1 MSIWGAVHNLK
12 CRWYPFLLPT
22 TKKAWGLCAE
32 TCFELDKSV
41 QAPMNSTLSNNT
53 RLKWVV
59 IHHSLL
65 STSVGFATTT
75 QHSTA
80 NGVGARSINLYM
92 VSNVLSGVEAPIF
105 MTSLQPPV
113 IRLEFT
119 MQLSVPSDCEWVL
132 CLRYIGV
139 RMLTTSYHRSVNV
152 LSCRHSLLW
161 L

>member
-1 MSIWGAVHNLK
+1 
-12 CRWYPFLLPT
+12 
-22 TKKAWGLCAE
+22 
-32 TCFELDKSV
+32 
-41 QAPMNSTLSNNT
+41 MNSALSNNT
-53 RLKWVV
+53 RLKRVV
-59 IHHSLL
+59 VHHSLL

-119 MQLSVPSDCEWVL
+119 MQLSVPSDCE
-132 CLRYIGV
+132 
-139 RMLTTSYHRSVNV
+139 
-152 LSCRHSLLW
+152 
-161 L
+161 